1 MKTNKENCK
10 NCEKQFDDSFKFCPH
25 CGQQAKDELTVR
37 LLFYN
42 TISNYFSFDARF
54 FKSFLPL
61 LFKPGYLASKFIE
74 GKRLLYLH
82 PAQMYLFIA
91 VVFFF
96 LFSFIQRNTVQAIDE
111 SLAKTL
117 KKESIVE
124 KIEDAHVRDSIKAI
138 QAFKKK
144 EEDSIAR
151 HEIRKALE
159 ENKFIHGFSDAKID
173 SLVNADDFRKNDIA
187 SFDFN
192 TKSVDSLIAL
202 DAPDDDIYKDM
213 GMPDEAGWLKRKL
226 YKQALRFYKSRQGG
240 SILQTFYDTIPIAM
254 FFLLPI
260 FALIL
265 KILYRKHGLYAH
277 HLVFSFYFFS
287 FLFTVFSIVIGLN
300 FILDIPDWID
310 WLIVFSTFVYL
321 YFALKRFYQ
330 QGKFKTFFKAS
341 VTSFLFLLFVAPLTT
356 IILGVFAFLFY

>member
-1 MKTNKENCK
+1 MSTQLETCK
-10 NCEKQFDDSFKFCPH
+10 NCEKQFKESFKFCPH
-25 CGQQAKDELTVR
+25 CGQQAKDELTVKV
-37 LLFYN
+37 LFYN

-96 LFSFIQRNTVQAIDE
+96 LFSFIQRNQVQSLDNT
-111 SLAKTL
+111 LAKTL
-117 KKESIVE
+117 KQDKVSNIITNDFVQ
-124 KIEDAHVRDSIKAI
+124 DSINALQLIK
-138 QAFKKK
+138 QKM
-144 EEDSIAR
+144 EDSIAR
-151 HEIRKALE
+151 LEIRQRLE
-159 ENKFIHGFSDAKID
+159 GNRFIHGFSDEKID
-173 SLVNADDFRKNDIA
+173 SLVMSEDFRKNDIA

-192 TKSVDSLIAL
+192 TKFLDSLIAI
-202 DAPDDDIYKDM
+202 DAPDDVIYKNM
-213 GMPDEAGWLKRKL
+213 GMDADAGGLQRRI
-226 YKQALRFYKSRQGG
+226 YKQSLRFYKSRKGG

-265 KILYRKHGLYAH
+265 KILYRKQGLYAH

-287 FLFTVFSIVIGLN
+287 FLFTVFSIILAVN
-300 FILDIPDWID
+300 FIVDIPDWID
-310 WLIVFSTFVYL
+310 WLVALSTFIYL
-321 YFALKRFYQ
+321 YLALRRFYH
-330 QGKFKTFFKAS
+330 QGIFKTFFK
-341 VTSFLFLLFVAPLTT
+341 TSMTTFLFLLLVAPLTT
-356 IILGVFAFLFY
+356 FILGVFAFMFY